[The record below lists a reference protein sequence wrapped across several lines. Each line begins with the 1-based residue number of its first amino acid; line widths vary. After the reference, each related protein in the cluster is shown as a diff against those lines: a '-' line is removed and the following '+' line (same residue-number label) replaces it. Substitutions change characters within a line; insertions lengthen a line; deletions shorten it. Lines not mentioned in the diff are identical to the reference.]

1 MQIRKTTLADL
12 PRVMEIYAAARAF
25 MAAQGNPRQSGP
37 TCWPPEALVREDI
50 RRGRSHVC
58 VAEDGAIAA
67 VFFFDR
73 GMDIEPGYRD
83 IREGAWEDEGPYGV
97 VHRIAVDKTRPEK
110 GVGAFCLDWAF
121 ARCGHLRID
130 THGDNRVMQGLLARL
145 GFTFRGIIHVAED
158 NDPRLAYEKSDGF
171 RCRIPTEAEMVLRWD
186 DEIARQ
192 EDKGNW
198 LIWRE
203 RAFQRFRAGSA
214 LPYYGFLDG
223 VPIDNAQNT
232 QVDLG
237 RISTE
242 GLEKAELFQGQRSR
256 LLQTAREYG
265 SASALH
271 LTSAMPAP
279 EGRNGFK
286 VRLRGGSFGTV
297 SPSASWESRWSP
309 VLSSRVQAGFT
320 HAHGRYPFHVQDVRN
335 TPEGSSSRHQ
345 DGQAEL
351 RPDGIPGRRPSV
363 LCSGRRQV

>member
-25 MAAQGNPRQSGP
+25 MAAQGNPRQWGP

-58 VAEDGAIAA
+58 VAEDGVIAA

-83 IREGAWEDEGPYGV
+83 IREGAWGDEGPYGV

-130 THGDNRVMQGLLARL
+130 THGDNRVMQGLLARM
-145 GFTFRGIIHVAED
+145 GFTYRGIIHVAED
-158 NDPRLAYEKSDGF
+158 SDPRLAYEKSDGF
-171 RCRIPTEAEMVLRWD
+171 RCRIPTEAEMVRRWD

-203 RAFQRFRAGSA
+203 RAFHRFRAGSA

-223 VPIDNAQNT
+223 VPVCEATANLQPDRRFTAPGT
-232 QVDLG
+232 V
-237 RISTE
+237 
-242 GLEKAELFQGQRSR
+242 ELFAFRTVPEHRGRGYFSR
-256 LLQTAREYG
+256 LMAYMLYDLRE
-265 SASALH
+265 
-271 LTSAMPAP
+271 
-279 EGRNGFK
+279 R
-286 VRLRGGSFGTV
+286 
-297 SPSASWESRWSP
+297 
-309 VLSSRVQAGFT
+309 GFT
-320 HAHGRYPFHVQDVRN
+320 RAVVGVEPQETRN
-335 TPEGSSSRHQ
+335 RAMYHHWGFTEPAGETTE
-345 DGQAEL
+345 AY
-351 RPDGIPGRRPSV
+351 PDGTQIQVLFFARP
-363 LCSGRRQV
+363 L